1 MPSTKLCGAQKKA
14 GKCLP
19 CLQTNWVTGGLVQ
32 AGCSPPAAEQWCAD
46 PADGPGPVVQPPPAA
61 CTLDADAQAKA
72 GLYAGMRVE
81 LCKIV

>member
-1 MPSTKLCGAQKKA
+1 M
-14 GKCLP
+14 
-19 CLQTNWVTGGLVQ
+19 VTVFGQSLKH
-32 AGCSPPAAEQWCAD
+32 AFAAEQWCAD